1 MFWIN
6 FIHILYWFTMNFS
19 TSIRYLYRN
28 IVIDEVTCV
37 EKIKIGFL
45 KNCDYQLLWIIIM
58 IYDIGDGPPPQMK

>member
-58 IYDIGDGPPPQMK
+58 IYDIGGGPPPQMK